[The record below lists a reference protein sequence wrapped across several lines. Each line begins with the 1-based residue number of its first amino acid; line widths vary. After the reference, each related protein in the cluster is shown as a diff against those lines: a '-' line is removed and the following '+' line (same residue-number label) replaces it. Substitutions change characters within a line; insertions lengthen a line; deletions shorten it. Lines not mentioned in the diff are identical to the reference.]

1 MTMTMM
7 IIDYLAKWGH
17 FLAGITWIGL
27 LYYFNFVQTEYFKEA
42 DPDAR
47 TDAFVKLAPRA
58 LWWFRWGAML
68 TLLTGLVMLWV
79 RGANLTVDGL
89 IGSVMAILMF
99 LNVWLII
106 WPNQKILI
114 ASNEQIKGG
123 GEALPEAAAAAP
135 KAALASR
142 TNTLFSIPML
152 YFMGSSAHLPNGPMG
167 GNMTALIIIL
177 IIIAVLELNAIFG
190 KPGPIATIKGVITSG
205 FALWAVLLGLL
216 LLLPESSPAPAAEPA
231 ATVEPAPAVEEAP
244 AMPAEEPPPLTEAAP
259 AEEPAVMDE
268 AAPADA
274 AAPEEE
280 AAASMDEAAPAP
292 EAAPPPEADPV
303 ADPDPTG

>member
-1 MTMTMM
+1 MTTMM
-7 IIDYLAKWGH
+7 VIDYLAKWGH
-17 FLAGITWIGL
+17 FLAGTTWIGL

-42 DPDAR
+42 DADAR

-68 TLLTGLVMLWV
+68 TLITGLIMLLYRHRAW
-79 RGANLTVDGL
+79 TVDIV

-114 ASNEQIKGG
+114 ASNERLKGG

-152 YFMGSSAHLPNGPMG
+152 YFMGSTSANLHNGSMG
-167 GNMTALIIIL
+167 DNMTALIIIL
-177 IIIAVLELNAIFG
+177 IIIAAVELNAIFG

-205 FALWAVLLGLL
+205 FVLWAVVLGLL
-216 LLLPESSPAPAAEPA
+216 LILPKSSSAPAAEPA
-231 ATVEPAPAVEEAP
+231 ATVEPAPTVEAAP
-244 AMPAEEPPPLTEAAP
+244 AMPTEEPPPMLEAAP
-259 AEEPAVMDE
+259 AEEPAAM
-268 AAPADA
+268 DA
-274 AAPEEE
+274 AAPVGE
-280 AAASMDEAAPAP
+280 AAAGEGASAMDEAVPAP
-292 EAAPPPEADPV
+292 EAAPPPAADPV

>member
-1 MTMTMM
+1 MSETEMV
-7 IIDYLAKWGH
+7 IDYLAKWGH

-42 DPDAR
+42 DGGAR
-47 TDAFVKLAPRA
+47 TDAFTKLVPRA

-68 TLLTGLVMLWV
+68 TLLTGLIMLYL
-79 RGANLTVDGL
+79 RGMGATVDII

-114 ASNEQIKGG
+114 ASNEQIAGG

-152 YFMGSSAHLPNGPMG
+152 YFMGSSAHLPNGSMMSEM
-167 GNMTALIIIL
+167 NALIAALVIIVA
-177 IIIAVLELNAIFG
+177 IEINAIVG
-190 KPGPIATIKGVITSG
+190 KPGPIASVRGVITSG
-205 FALWAVLLGLL
+205 FVLILVLWGLL
-216 LLLPESSPAPAAEPA
+216 QIL
-231 ATVEPAPAVEEAP
+231 
-244 AMPAEEPPPLTEAAP
+244 
-259 AEEPAVMDE
+259 
-268 AAPADA
+268 
-274 AAPEEE
+274 
-280 AAASMDEAAPAP
+280 
-292 EAAPPPEADPV
+292 
-303 ADPDPTG
+303 

>member
-1 MTMTMM
+1 MSETEMV
-7 IIDYLAKWGH
+7 IDYLAKWGH

-42 DPDAR
+42 DGGAR
-47 TDAFVKLAPRA
+47 TDAFTKLVPRA

-68 TLLTGLVMLWV
+68 TLLTGLIMLYL
-79 RGANLTVDGL
+79 RGMGATVDII

-114 ASNEQIKGG
+114 ASNEQIAGG

-152 YFMGSSAHLPNGPMG
+152 YFMGSSAHLPNGSMMSEM
-167 GNMTALIIIL
+167 NALIAAL
-177 IIIAVLELNAIFG
+177 VIIAAIEINAIVG
-190 KPGPIATIKGVITSG
+190 KPGPIASVRGVITSG
-205 FALWAVLLGLL
+205 FVLILVLWGVLQIL
-216 LLLPESSPAPAAEPA
+216 
-231 ATVEPAPAVEEAP
+231 
-244 AMPAEEPPPLTEAAP
+244 
-259 AEEPAVMDE
+259 
-268 AAPADA
+268 
-274 AAPEEE
+274 
-280 AAASMDEAAPAP
+280 
-292 EAAPPPEADPV
+292 
-303 ADPDPTG
+303 